1 MKNQQKQTSARQGG
15 NSRANGQRANQT
27 RKNAESVTGK
37 APRGQQSARRAKG
50 QRTGGA
56 AGRTNNQRD
65 ARLLA
70 STMRQTRSNHVGGA
84 RGGKRGGAGGSIYS
98 SGRGGAGGVASGI
111 GGALGSLLK
120 RPVTKIVLV
129 LVVLALLIFV
139 VKPVSCITGVLG
151 GVAGGGADTTEQPTE
166 AHTYTERAATLAAY
180 TNPAASDLDSME
192 PNTSDT
198 AAGFTLTG
206 DGAAPEISE
215 DSQAA
220 ITAAEATLAE
230 SGYDTAYMLMDI
242 STGRGLYSNIDQAF
256 YGASTFKAPFCL
268 YVLSQQVDAG
278 EATLSSTMK
287 SNMTETIVNSN
298 NKTYVKLRNSFDDSG
313 LATWLSSL
321 GIDQD
326 EAYDTSFPT
335 YSVRDGAKLWMEMYK
350 YIEAGSENAEF
361 LAGLLGTTEK
371 SFIRDAV
378 KTNAL
383 STLTGQQL
391 SGYDTDADDDAT
403 ASDNEEDAESAAS
416 AAETD
421 SDSDAASEVV
431 VTSTADQETG
441 TTLAVAADTVDYT
454 PEVRV
459 AYTSDKDINVNAV
472 TSLESAAA
480 NVAQA
485 VKQATIEAM
494 VQVDDATVTVLDKAG
509 WIASSKS
516 KYNAIADY
524 AIVTYGG
531 RDYLMCVMTS
541 APYTNKNVKN
551 VETLMTAIFNA
562 RKDLI

>member
-1 MKNQQKQTSARQGG
+1 
-15 NSRANGQRANQT
+15 
-27 RKNAESVTGK
+27 
-37 APRGQQSARRAKG
+37 
-50 QRTGGA
+50 
-56 AGRTNNQRD
+56 
-65 ARLLA
+65 
-70 STMRQTRSNHVGGA
+70 
-84 RGGKRGGAGGSIYS
+84 
-98 SGRGGAGGVASGI
+98 
-111 GGALGSLLK
+111 
-120 RPVTKIVLV
+120 
-129 LVVLALLIFV
+129 
-139 VKPVSCITGVLG
+139 
-151 GVAGGGADTTEQPTE
+151 
-166 AHTYTERAATLAAY
+166 
-180 TNPAASDLDSME
+180 
-192 PNTSDT
+192 
-198 AAGFTLTG
+198 
-206 DGAAPEISE
+206 
-215 DSQAA
+215 
-220 ITAAEATLAE
+220 
-230 SGYDTAYMLMDI
+230 
-242 STGRGLYSNIDQAF
+242 
-256 YGASTFKAPFCL
+256 
-268 YVLSQQVDAG
+268 
-278 EATLSSTMK
+278 MK

-298 NKTYVKLRNSFDDSG
+298 NKTYVTLRNSFDDSG

-391 SGYDTDADDDAT
+391 SGYDTDADDDST

-416 AAETD
+416 AAEID
-421 SDSDAASEVV
+421 SDSDATSEVV

-494 VQVDDATVTVLDKAG
+494 IQVDDATVTVLDKAG